1 MESRNE
7 NVFYD
12 LGTKFKE
19 ELDVLVQQV
28 MIQKG
33 VKKNA
38 DLTNSV
44 DWDYGRNQMLM
55 YVNDYYYYVSTGRKP
70 RIKKIP
76 INALISFIKKNNI
89 TSTKYST
96 NELAWA
102 MQNSIYKAGIKGKNF
117 IQVVEKSVTDFVEI
131 RLADFLEEVI
141 ADSMFAAFR
150 IKK

>member
-1 MESRNE
+1 MDRSE
-7 NVFYD
+7 NVFFD

-19 ELDVLVQQV
+19 ELDVMVQQV
-28 MIQKG
+28 LVQKG

-38 DLTNSV
+38 DLVNSV

-55 YVNDYYYYVSTGRKP
+55 YVNDYYYYVSKGRKP
-70 RIKKIP
+70 RAKKIP

-89 TSTKYST
+89 SSTKYST

-102 MQNSIYKAGIKGKNF
+102 MQSSIYKAGIKGKNF
-117 IQVVEKSVTDFVEI
+117 IEVVEKSVTDFVEI
-131 RLADFLEEVI
+131 RLADFLEEFV
-141 ADSMFAAFR
+141 ADSLFAAFR